1 MFTLRSNSVSLAGI
15 VDRERERERELIFFN
30 QAQKETRRG
39 GERKKREKGK
49 GTE

>member
-1 MFTLRSNSVSLAGI
+1 MFTTLRSNSVSLAGI
-15 VDRERERERELIFFN
+15 IDRERERELIFFN

-39 GERKKREKGK
+39 GERKKRETGK